1 MRISFRLRLLA
12 ITALSVILALG
23 VAVAV
28 AGHASFQ
35 TRTEQSREDSLQHA
49 RALAYELQAEL
60 TIGMESARSLANTL
74 RGYLETVPVD
84 KRERQMWSAAVRAVL
99 ESHPQFSGVY
109 LTCEPKDFDGR
120 DAEFAGKPGEEPTGR
135 FSPYWNRAPDGKLA
149 AEATIGI
156 EDATPGPTGVRAGE
170 WYLRPRE
177 LKRECVIDP
186 YPYEVQGRTVWMTT
200 VAVPILLDGA
210 FVGMAGVDIPLD
222 RVQAFVEAAV
232 KEGNVQALI
241 SSPRGILAATAGL
254 AAKPGD
260 HIRVVHG
267 NDFEEDLA
275 AVAKDAFVADDS
287 SGEARIEVFAPLR
300 LGGDPEP
307 WAVNLLVDTSHFYA
321 EAWRA
326 VLVQVGFGCLAA
338 GLALVVAWWLA
349 GRIAILVGRMT
360 RAVQA
365 VDHGDFAQRVATT
378 RSDELGD
385 LGRALDATLGHLGT
399 LDQRIRTGIGGN
411 ATALNTAAK
420 RLGETSAAMTTAA
433 SSSAER
439 AQSAAAG
446 AEQVSANVTTVAASI
461 EEMTATA
468 KEIAGQSGEAAT
480 VAREGVQVAQEVG
493 GVVQKLSAGSK
504 QIGEIVGT
512 IGSIAEQT
520 NLLAL
525 NATIEAARA
534 GDAGRGFAVVAN
546 EVKELARQSATA
558 ASDISQR
565 VAAIQADIQGAVGG
579 VARLAEIVA
588 RIDQTQ
594 QSIAAAIE
602 QQTAT
607 TGEVG
612 RNVAQAAAGNKDVA
626 VSVAEVAT
634 TARRTTAGAGEVQAA
649 AEELAR
655 LSAELDALVKT
666 R

>member
-1 MRISFRLRLLA
+1 MRIAFRFRLLA
-12 ITALSVILALG
+12 ISVLAVVLALSV
-23 VAVAV
+23 AVVFA
-28 AGHASFQ
+28 AYANFQ
-35 TRTEQSREDSLQHA
+35 TRAEQSREESLQHA

-60 TIGMESARSLANTL
+60 TVGMDAARSLANTM
-74 RGYLETVPVD
+74 RGYLEAVPAA
-84 KRERQMWSAAVRAVL
+84 KRDRQPWSSVVRAVL
-99 ESHPQFSGVY
+99 ESHPQISGVY
-109 LTCEPKDFDGR
+109 ITCEPKAFDGR
-120 DAEFAGKPGEEPTGR
+120 DGEFAGKPGEEPTGR
-135 FSPYWNRAPDGKLA
+135 FSPYWSRAPDGKLA
-149 AEATIGI
+149 AEVTVGI
-156 EDATPGPTGVRAGE
+156 EDTTVGATGVRAGE

-200 VAVPILLDGA
+200 MAAPILIDGA
-210 FVGMAGVDIPLD
+210 FVGMVGVDIPLG
-222 RVQAFVEAAV
+222 RVQGFVAEV
-232 KEGNVQALI
+232 VQSGYIQALVT
-241 SSPRGILAATAGL
+241 SPRGVLAATGGL
-254 AAKPGD
+254 EAKPGD
-260 HIRVVHG
+260 HIRAVHG

-275 AVAKDAFVADDS
+275 EVAKQAFVADDS
-287 SGEARIEVFAPLR
+287 SGEARIEVFAPLHI
-300 LGGDPEP
+300 GGDPQP

-321 EAWRA
+321 EAWRS
-326 VLVQVGFGCLAA
+326 VFIQIGLGCLAA
-338 GLALVVAWWLA
+338 GVALAVAWWMA
-349 GRIAILVGRMT
+349 GRIAALVARMT
-360 RAVQA
+360 HAVQA
-365 VDHGDFAQRVATT
+365 VDRGDFAQRVATT

-385 LGRALDATLGHLGT
+385 LGRALDTTLERLGS

-411 ATALNTAAK
+411 ASALNAAAL

-433 SSSAER
+433 ATSAER

-446 AEQVSANVTTVAASI
+446 AEQVSANVATVAASV

-493 GVVQKLSAGSK
+493 GVVQKLSAGST

-512 IGSIAEQT
+512 IGTIAEQT

-534 GDAGRGFAVVAN
+534 GEAGRGFAVVAN

-565 VAAIQADIQGAVGG
+565 VATIQADIQGAVGG

-612 RNVAQAAAGNKDVA
+612 RNVAQAATGNKDVA

-634 TARRTTAGAGEVQAA
+634 TAKRTTAGAGEVQAA
-649 AEELAR
+649 AKELAR
-655 LSAELDALVKT
+655 LSAELDALVKA

>member
-1 MRISFRLRLLA
+1 
-12 ITALSVILALG
+12 
-23 VAVAV
+23 
-28 AGHASFQ
+28 
-35 TRTEQSREDSLQHA
+35 
-49 RALAYELQAEL
+49 
-60 TIGMESARSLANTL
+60 
-74 RGYLETVPVD
+74 
-84 KRERQMWSAAVRAVL
+84 
-99 ESHPQFSGVY
+99 
-109 LTCEPKDFDGR
+109 
-120 DAEFAGKPGEEPTGR
+120 
-135 FSPYWNRAPDGKLA
+135 
-149 AEATIGI
+149 
-156 EDATPGPTGVRAGE
+156 
-170 WYLRPRE
+170 
-177 LKRECVIDP
+177 
-186 YPYEVQGRTVWMTT
+186 VQGF
-200 VAVPILLDGA
+200 VAEV
-210 FVGMAGVDIPLD
+210 
-222 RVQAFVEAAV
+222 VQS
-232 KEGNVQALI
+232 GYIQALVT
-241 SSPRGILAATAGL
+241 SPRGVLAATGGL
-254 AAKPGD
+254 EAKPGD
-260 HIRVVHG
+260 HIRAVHG

-275 AVAKDAFVADDS
+275 EVAKQAFVADDS
-287 SGEARIEVFAPLR
+287 SGEARIEVFAPLHI
-300 LGGDPEP
+300 GGDPQP

-321 EAWRA
+321 EAWRS
-326 VLVQVGFGCLAA
+326 VFIQIGLGCLAA
-338 GLALVVAWWLA
+338 GVALAVAWWMA
-349 GRIAILVGRMT
+349 GRIAALVARMT
-360 RAVQA
+360 HAVQA
-365 VDHGDFAQRVATT
+365 VDRGDFAQRVATT

-385 LGRALDATLGHLGT
+385 LGRALDTTLERLGS

-411 ATALNTAAK
+411 ASALNAAAL

-433 SSSAER
+433 ATSAER

-446 AEQVSANVTTVAASI
+446 AEQVSANVATVAASV

-493 GVVQKLSAGSK
+493 GVVQKLSAGST

-512 IGSIAEQT
+512 IGTIAEQT

-534 GDAGRGFAVVAN
+534 GEAGRGFAVVAN

-565 VAAIQADIQGAVGG
+565 VATIQADIQGAVGG

-612 RNVAQAAAGNKDVA
+612 RNVAQAATGNKDVA

-634 TARRTTAGAGEVQAA
+634 TAKRTTAGAGEVQAA
-649 AEELAR
+649 AKELAR
-655 LSAELDALVKT
+655 LSAELDALVKA